1 MDSQGWVD
9 VSMIASFNRV
19 RSLTTDL
26 TLVREVMAM
35 SVILEL
41 ASDGEKCRMSNN
53 TWEHWL
59 LAPGSAD
66 PQTHTPQFQYQP
78 QQPIGADPSQEHF
91 ITVDSGNSSGEGASM
106 AAGGQENTSTESVII
121 IS

>member
-1 MDSQGWVD
+1 MDPQGWID

-26 TLVREVMAM
+26 GLVREVMAM
-35 SVILEL
+35 SIIIEL
-41 ASDGEKCRMSNN
+41 SPDAEKCRMSNN

-66 PQTHTPQFQYQP
+66 PQTHTPQFHYQP
-78 QQPIGADPSQEHF
+78 QQPIGDVSHEHF
-91 ITVDSGNSSGEGASM
+91 IPVDSANSSGEGAAM
-106 AAGGQENTSTESVII
+106 AAGAQENTSTESVII